1 MAIDIKE
8 KIEELVE
15 KIQKNPAMLKK
26 FNTEPVKVVEELVG
40 IDLPDELIE
49 KVVDGVKAKITM
61 DKVGDALGALGGL
74 FGKKKRTLRNL
85 HRRG

>member
-15 KIQKNPAMLKK
+15 KIKKNPAMLKK
-26 FNTEPVKVVEELVG
+26 FKENPVKVVEELVG
-40 IDLPDELIE
+40 IDLPDEMVE

-61 DKVGDALGALGGL
+61 DKVGDALGALNGL
-74 FGKKKRTLRNL
+74 FGKK
-85 HRRG
+85 